1 MTWIN
6 ANHLARTKTNTWIAG
21 VLVLVGTV
29 TATQRCT
36 AQTMQR
42 GISVQL
48 VQTNSAVPVPNAD
61 NQEALIVTVNETGKL
76 YVGLDP
82 VTPASLAEKLK
93 SGLAGNTQN
102 LYIKADAR
110 APYASVV
117 KVVDGAHI
125 AGIADVTLLTTQPNS
140 LAAGTVVSPEGIEM
154 KLTQHSS
161 PVTK

>member
-21 VLVLVGTV
+21 VLVLVGTM

-102 LYIKADAR
+102 LYIK
-110 APYASVV
+110 
-117 KVVDGAHI
+117 
-125 AGIADVTLLTTQPNS
+125 
-140 LAAGTVVSPEGIEM
+140 
-154 KLTQHSS
+154 
-161 PVTK
+161 